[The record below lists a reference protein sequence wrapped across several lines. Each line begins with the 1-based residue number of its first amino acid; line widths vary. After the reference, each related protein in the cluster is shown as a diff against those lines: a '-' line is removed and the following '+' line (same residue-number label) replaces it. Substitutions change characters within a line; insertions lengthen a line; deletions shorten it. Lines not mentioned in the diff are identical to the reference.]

1 MKGHRRALLDGMLFL
16 LMIMLFVP
24 VVHAAGSP
32 PLRFGFYTRS
42 CPGAESIVRRTVRRA
57 VSHNPG
63 IGAGLIRLHFH
74 DCFVRGC
81 DGSVLLKSL
90 PGGPQAER
98 DHPANNPGLRGFN
111 VISKAKRRI
120 ERTCPNT
127 VSCAD
132 ILAFAARD
140 SSQILGRINYP
151 IPAGRR
157 DGNVSSFNEVT
168 QNLPSPRLSADQLIQ
183 NFARKGLSAD
193 EMVTLSGAHSIG
205 RARCSSFSD
214 RLYNFNGTQAQDPT
228 LDRNYAASLR
238 ATCPVN
244 GGSDPT
250 VAMDPATPNRL
261 DNRYYAELR
270 AGRGLLTTDQTLAES
285 PATRG
290 YVDVN
295 ARSYGVAWAAKF
307 GRAMVKM
314 GSIDVLT
321 GNQGEIRRSCSLVN

>member
-1 MKGHRRALLDGMLFL
+1 MLL
-16 LMIMLFVP
+16 LMIMMFVP
-24 VVHAAGSP
+24 KMDAAVSSS
-32 PLRFGFYTRS
+32 LRVGFYRRS
-42 CPGAESIVRRTVRRA
+42 CPAAESIIARTVRRA
-57 VSHNPG
+57 VSQNPD

-90 PGGPQAER
+90 PGGPKAER

-120 ERTCPNT
+120 ERICPNT

-151 IPAGRR
+151 VPAGRR
-157 DGNVSSFNEVT
+157 DGLVSSFNEVT
-168 QNLPSPRLSADQLIQ
+168 PNLPSPRLTADQLIQ
-183 NFARKGLSAD
+183 NFASKGLSAD

-205 RARCSSFSD
+205 RSRCSSFSD
-214 RLYNFNGTQAQDPT
+214 RLYNFNGTRAQDPS
-228 LDRNYAASLR
+228 LDRNYAATLK
-238 ATCPVN
+238 ATCPAN

-261 DNRYYAELR
+261 DNTYYAELR

-290 YVDVN
+290 YVDMN
-295 ARSYGVAWAAKF
+295 ARFGVAWAGKF
-307 GRAMVKM
+307 ARAMVKM

-321 GNQGEIRRSCSLVN
+321 GNQGEIRRRCSMVN

>member
-1 MKGHRRALLDGMLFL
+1 
-16 LMIMLFVP
+16 MIMMFVP
-24 VVHAAGSP
+24 KMDAAVSSS
-32 PLRFGFYTRS
+32 LRVGFYRRS
-42 CPGAESIVRRTVRRA
+42 CPAAESIIARTVRRA
-57 VSHNPG
+57 VSQNPD

-81 DGSVLLKSL
+81 DGSVLPK
-90 PGGPQAER
+90 AER

-120 ERTCPNT
+120 ERICPNT

-151 IPAGRR
+151 VPAGRR
-157 DGNVSSFNEVT
+157 DGLVSSFNEVT
-168 QNLPSPRLSADQLIQ
+168 PNLPSPRLTADQLIQ
-183 NFARKGLSAD
+183 NFASKGLSAD

-205 RARCSSFSD
+205 RSRCSSFSD
-214 RLYNFNGTQAQDPT
+214 RLYNDPS
-228 LDRNYAASLR
+228 LDRNYAATLK
-238 ATCPVN
+238 ATCPAN

-261 DNRYYAELR
+261 DNTYYAELR

-290 YVDVN
+290 YVDMN
-295 ARSYGVAWAAKF
+295 ARFGVAWAGKF
-307 GRAMVKM
+307 ARAMVKM

-321 GNQGEIRRSCSLVN
+321 GNQGEIRRRCSMVN

>member
-1 MKGHRRALLDGMLFL
+1 MKGRRGALFDGLLFFS
-16 LMIMLFVP
+16 MIMLFALT
-24 VVHAAGSP
+24 VHSAGSSS
-32 PLRFGFYTRS
+32 LKVGFYRRS
-42 CPGAESIVRRTVRRA
+42 CPAAEYIVRRTVRRA
-57 VSHNPG
+57 VSQSPG

-81 DGSVLLKSL
+81 DGSVLVKSL
-90 PGGPQAER
+90 PGTARRYSEASTTPSLVVAAMASS
-98 DHPANNPGLRGFN
+98 PA
-111 VISKAKRRI
+111 S
-120 ERTCPNT
+120 T
-127 VSCAD
+127 
-132 ILAFAARD
+132 
-140 SSQILGRINYP
+140 
-151 IPAGRR
+151 
-157 DGNVSSFNEVT
+157 
-168 QNLPSPRLSADQLIQ
+168 NLPSLRLTAEQLIQ

-214 RLYNFNGTQAQDPT
+214 RLYNFNGTQAQDPY
-228 LDRNYAASLR
+228 LDRNYAA

-270 AGRGLLTTDQTLAES
+270 AGRGFLTTDQTFAES

-295 ARSYGVAWAAKF
+295 ARYGVAWAGKF
-307 GRAMVKM
+307 ARGM

-321 GNQGEIRRSCSLVN
+321 GNQGEIRRRCSMVN